1 MEQTNQLIREIIQGA
16 CDNIPSTTWDSLS
29 ITIKALNKMIEIG
42 AFCEEGGKMLSFDP
56 EENGNDITMK
66 IKSLREQMYR
76 LSPGNGAWYSAYFTV
91 DNTGKFQTEFDYDN
105 KPEFEY
111 TPSNEKFI
119 DDLKTF
125 PRNEALIPQW
135 LHDLVGS

>member
-1 MEQTNQLIREIIQGA
+1 MEQANQLISEIIQGA
-16 CDNIPSTTWDSLS
+16 CDNIPSATWDSFS

-42 AFCEEGGKMLSFDP
+42 AFYEEGGNMLSFDP

-76 LSPGNGAWYSAYFTV
+76 LSPGNGAWYSTYFTV

-125 PRNEALIPQW
+125 PRDEALIPQW
-135 LHDLVGS
+135 LHDLAGS

>member
-1 MEQTNQLIREIIQGA
+1 MEQSNELLKEIIQGA
-16 CDNIPSTTWDSLS
+16 GDNIPSATWNNFS
-29 ITIKALNKMIEIG
+29 ITVYAVNKMIELN
-42 AFCEEGGKMLSFDP
+42 AFYEEGDKMISFDP

-66 IKSLREQMYR
+66 IKSLREQMY
-76 LSPGNGAWYSAYFTV
+76 LLTPGNGAWYSASIKI
-91 DNTGKFQTEFDYDN
+91 DNIGKFQTNFDYDS

-125 PRNEALIPQW
+125 PRDESPIPQW
-135 LHDLVGS
+135 LHEIINS